1 MIARQILQKHCV
13 KTDSRRALCT
23 SQINAQNIPVFV
35 LWIAAGL
42 IGAGILQ
49 EGAGMPLPFAVPA
62 ALFVVVQLQK
72 MSQTK

>member
-1 MIARQILQKHCV
+1 M
-13 KTDSRRALCT
+13 
-23 SQINAQNIPVFV
+23 SQINAQNIPAFV